1 MTLWAK
7 SLRQKGKSVFEELY
21 EVRLG
26 GEDREKGRV
35 EGYGL
40 G

>member
-1 MTLWAK
+1 MTLRAK
-7 SLRQKGKSVFEELY
+7 LFRQRRKSVFEELY

-26 GEDREKGRV
+26 GEERERGRV

-40 G
+40 E